1 MMMRRRRSPLRYLFP
16 AAIVFAILYFTHTW
30 PFNRNAPSGNMTTA
44 ADVVVN
50 AYEALS
56 AEFRARVPLTEFAV
70 MYRTMSEKDV
80 PTFHEAA
87 VTSPVGTEDPVA
99 HFDVEYA
106 AAGAR
111 AEYDF
116 ARIDGAWD
124 LQALR
129 FVKAPWTLGRE
140 VASNSEP
147 EPEEPPEPEKPEET
161 PKALPASMKT
171 PASPAEDE
179 KPETI
184 KEEPDTPKAE
194 PKEQEPTLP
203 KAPTNR
209 RFPCEYTIQ
218 AGDNLSSIS
227 RHFYG
232 TTRFWRYI
240 LEANPGLSERRLR
253 IGRKIRIPVPPE
265 PITPKAENAPD
276 R

>member
-16 AAIVFAILYFTHTW
+16 AAVVFATLYFTHTW
-30 PFNRNAPSGNMTTA
+30 PFNRNVPSGNMTTA
-44 ADVVVN
+44 ADVVVD
-50 AYEALS
+50 AYESFS
-56 AEFRARVPLTEFAV
+56 AEFRARVPLTEFAA

-80 PTFHEAA
+80 PTFHEAT

-106 AAGAR
+106 GGGAR

-116 ARIDGAWD
+116 ARIEGKWD

-147 EPEEPPEPEKPEET
+147 EPDQPKKPEET
-161 PKALPASMKT
+161 PKVLPASMKT
-171 PASPAEDE
+171 PAPPAEE
-179 KPETI
+179 EQPAI
-184 KEEPDTPKAE
+184 VKEEPATPGVQPAE
-194 PKEQEPTLP
+194 EQDPHP
-203 KAPTNR
+203 KAPTDR

-218 AGDNLSSIS
+218 AGDTLSTIS

-265 PITPKAENAPD
+265 PVAPKAEKAVE